1 MAIKIAFCN
10 QKGGVAKTT
19 SCLNVACC
27 LAQAHK
33 VLLIDLDPQS
43 SLSISLGYNL
53 TESMNTMYSVMCQG
67 KNIEQMILMHQKNL
81 FLAPA
86 SIELALA
93 DLQLVNEMAR
103 ESVLKKAL
111 QEVEEQFDY
120 ILIDCPPSLGLL
132 VVNALNASDTVLIP
146 CATDYLS
153 YRGLKLLSDTVEKVR
168 ANLNENLDILGVIAT
183 FYDKRTLH
191 SKEVLELLE
200 KDYPILGTVSVSV
213 QAKDS
218 ILDGK
223 SLIEYN
229 PRHKISQE
237 YQEIAKRIREMEVK
251 NYEKKCKC
259 SVER

>member
-1 MAIKIAFCN
+1 MAVKIAVCN

-19 SCLNVACC
+19 SCLNIACC
-27 LAQAHK
+27 LAQTHK

-53 TESMNTMYSVMCQG
+53 TESMNTMYSVMC
-67 KNIEQMILMHQKNL
+67 KEKSVEQILLIHQKNL

-132 VVNALNASDTVLIP
+132 VVNALSACDKVLIP

-153 YRGLKLLSDTVEKVR
+153 YRGLKLLIDTVEKVR
-168 ANLNENLDILGVIAT
+168 ANLNEHLDLLGVIAT
-183 FYDKRTLH
+183 FFDQRTLH
-191 SKEVLELLE
+191 SKEVLQLVE
-200 KDYPILGTVSVSV
+200 KQYPVLGTVSVSV
-213 QAKDS
+213 QVKDA

-237 YQEIAKRIREMEVK
+237 YQEIAKKIKMEVQK
-251 NYEKKCKC
+251 
-259 SVER
+259 

>member
-19 SCLNVACC
+19 SCLNISSC
-27 LAQAHK
+27 LSKYYK

-43 SLSISLGYNL
+43 SLSISLNYNL
-53 TESMNTMYSVMCQG
+53 TECLNTMYSVMCQG
-67 KNIEQMILMHQKNL
+67 RKISDVVQCHKENL
-81 FLAPA
+81 YIAPS
-86 SIELALA
+86 SIELSLA

-103 ESVLKKAL
+103 EAVLKKAL
-111 QEVEEQFDY
+111 QEVDEQFDY

-153 YRGLKLLSDTVEKVR
+153 YRGLKLLSDTVEKVQR
-168 ANLNENLDILGVIAT
+168 NLNPSLHILGVIAT
-183 FYDKRTLH
+183 FYNKRTLH
-191 SKEVLELLE
+191 SQEVLELLE

-229 PRHKISQE
+229 PKHKISQE
-237 YQEIAKRIREMEVK
+237 YQEIAKRIRKMEVSK
-251 NYEKKCKC
+251 
-259 SVER
+259 